1 LVGLLRKSAAAYTG
15 ASAGRQ
21 GARVSEPVFEQDGM
35 ALERAPIRRGVEG
48 ANHPPVPED
57 IKGARQSDL
66 ADLRVGHLLRH
77 TRRGGQANMSRLG
90 ALTAVAFFA
99 AITSVR
105 ADEQVWTM
113 ESWPGDIDLI
123 PCTAWSKT
131 ADGTWVLNGAV
142 KLGSETMSNIG
153 VKGDAA
159 AHKLDRECGAK
170 KK

>member
-1 LVGLLRKSAAAYTG
+1 
-15 ASAGRQ
+15 
-21 GARVSEPVFEQDGM
+21 
-35 ALERAPIRRGVEG
+35 
-48 ANHPPVPED
+48 
-57 IKGARQSDL
+57 
-66 ADLRVGHLLRH
+66 
-77 TRRGGQANMSRLG
+77 MSRLG
-90 ALTAVAFFA
+90 ILTAVAFIG

-113 ESWPGDIDLI
+113 QSWPGDIDLI
-123 PCTAWSKT
+123 PCSAWSKT
-131 ADGTWVLNGAV
+131 GDGTWVLQGSV